1 MDGLLLPFALAI
13 LLPLA
18 GAPHGET
25 TLSCN
30 STCVGKTFKEGPR
43 EGEPVCGYE
52 LCGKTAP
59 FVGLATFGCHA
70 SVEEHAPTCREI
82 IQQKAVKSGGG

>member
-1 MDGLLLPFALAI
+1 MDGLLPFALAI

-59 FVGLATFGCHA
+59 LCAWQALRSTLRHVAKSFSRKRL
-70 SVEEHAPTCREI
+70 
-82 IQQKAVKSGGG
+82 KAAAGSLRLRP